1 MGLGVSKC
9 EAPAPDPTILL
20 PPPPPGT
27 AAPGGAPP
35 PDGAPV
41 VNEKFKNNP
50 GTYEDLSKKCK
61 EIFPQPFEGAKVMI
75 NKSLNQGFHVSH
87 TLTMSSITPSG
98 YRFGT
103 TYIGSQLL
111 TPNDPALVLL
121 GDTDPSG
128 NLNAQGFFNWS
139 EALKTKF
146 VVQVMNSKFAGTQ
159 LGLDYKGRDFTA
171 SATLANFNL
180 FNETGI
186 GVVHFLQAITPKLC
200 VGAELMYQQAPQIPG
215 GAATA
220 LTCSGRLTTDESV
233 WSAFAGTNNLGL
245 SYYRRLNEEIQL
257 GIELENSYQQQQ
269 LIAAIAYQFDL
280 PKANFSMKAMIDNN
294 WTVTGVL
301 EKRLLP
307 MPFNLSIC
315 GSLNHVKNQFRMG
328 CGFSIGA

>member
-1 MGLGVSKC
+1 MLCNATTFLIKMGLGVSKC
-9 EAPAPDPTILL
+9 EAAPDPTILL

-27 AAPGGAPP
+27 AAPRGAPE
-35 PDGAPV
+35 APV

-50 GTYEDLSKKCK
+50 GSYEDLSKKCK

-87 TLTMSSITPSG
+87 TLTMSLHHPSG
-98 YRFGT
+98 YR
-103 TYIGSQLL
+103 LNDL
-111 TPNDPALVLL
+111 TSASPAVTPERRPLVLL
-121 GDTDPSG
+121 GEHGP
-128 NLNAQGFFNWS
+128 QR

-159 LGLDYKGRDFTA
+159 FGLDFKGRDFTA

-180 FNETGI
+180 FSETGI

-220 LTCSGRLTTDESV
+220 LTCSGRLTTDESI
-233 WSAFAGTNNLGL
+233 WSAFAGTNNLGM
-245 SYYRRLNEEIQL
+245 SYYRRLNEEIQI
-257 GIELENSYQQQQ
+257 GVELENSYQQQQ
-269 LIAAIAYQFDL
+269 FIAAIGYQFEL

-307 MPFNLSIC
+307 MPFLLSVC
-315 GSLNHVKNQFRMG
+315 GSLNHVKNQFRLG